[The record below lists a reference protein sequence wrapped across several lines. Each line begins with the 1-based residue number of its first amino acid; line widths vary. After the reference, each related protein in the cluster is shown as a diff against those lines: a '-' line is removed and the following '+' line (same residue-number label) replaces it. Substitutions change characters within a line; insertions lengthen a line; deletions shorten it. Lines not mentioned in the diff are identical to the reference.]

1 MERCRLHA
9 WAIWEP
15 LKTYIH
21 VPPPVTQNQL
31 TLLFKDQPLP
41 TYKAYV
47 YLVFPSLLFPPVW
60 QVCEFQGML
69 MEIRR
74 QLGIVDSFLLTYS
87 PMDLAQVHCLTQ
99 HIYVLTHLTDST
111 VIQFLKLLVL
121 FKYSLKVGSYCYEIL
136 HDQLPAHM
144 PTLTFNH
151 SLWAWLA

>member
-1 MERCRLHA
+1 
-9 WAIWEP
+9 
-15 LKTYIH
+15 
-21 VPPPVTQNQL
+21 
-31 TLLFKDQPLP
+31 
-41 TYKAYV
+41 
-47 YLVFPSLLFPPVW
+47 
-60 QVCEFQGML
+60 

-74 QLGIVDSFLLTYS
+74 QLVIVDAFFLTYS
-87 PMDLAQVHCLTQ
+87 PVDLAQVHCQTQ

-151 SLWAWLA
+151 SL